1 MTSKRTLLTILVLSL
16 LLIGALLPSTAAAQ
30 QAITLDQ
37 VDIRVWPEFD
47 QPSVLVI
54 YSGSVAGPVEEPLDL
69 QFTLPPNVTLNA
81 VAYPDSTTGDLLNAE
96 SSLDG
101 QTLTLTTP
109 TGGFHVE
116 VYDPALQVNGQGRAY
131 SLSWQSPYP
140 VNALSWEI
148 QQPAGAS
155 DVSIIPAADDTG
167 SDQFGLPVYFIHQTG
182 IQAGQ
187 DATIVLEYTK
197 STDALTAEQ
206 LGLLSEGTGVGS
218 TQQPPTGSTGAGGW
232 VWYVVGVVL
241 LVAAAAVV
249 YFFVIR
255 RTPLPARA
263 KPARQSGSK
272 RFCTRCGKPVSSGDV
287 YCRHCGAK
295 LK

>member
-1 MTSKRTLLTILVLSL
+1 MTSNKTLLTILALAL

-30 QAITLDQ
+30 EAITLDQ
-37 VDIRVWPEFD
+37 VEIRVWPEFD

-54 YSGSVAGPVEEPLDL
+54 YSGSVAGPVEEPLEL
-69 QFTLPPNVTLNA
+69 QFTLPPNVTVNA
-81 VAYPDSTTGDLLNAE
+81 VAYPDSTTGDLLNTE

-109 TGGFHVE
+109 NGAFHIE
-116 VYDPALQVNGQGRAY
+116 VYDPALQINGQGRAY

-140 VNALSWEI
+140 VNELSWEI

-155 DVSIIPAADDTG
+155 GMSTIPAADDTG

-197 STDALTAEQ
+197 PTDALTAEQ
-206 LGLLSEGTGVGS
+206 LGLLDEGTGVGAA
-218 TQQPPTGSTGAGGW
+218 QQPQASSTGAGGW

-241 LVAAAAVV
+241 IVAAAAGA
-249 YFFVIR
+249 YFFVFR

-263 KPARQSGSK
+263 KPSRQSGSK
-272 RFCTRCGKPVSSGDV
+272 RFCTRCGKPVAPGDV